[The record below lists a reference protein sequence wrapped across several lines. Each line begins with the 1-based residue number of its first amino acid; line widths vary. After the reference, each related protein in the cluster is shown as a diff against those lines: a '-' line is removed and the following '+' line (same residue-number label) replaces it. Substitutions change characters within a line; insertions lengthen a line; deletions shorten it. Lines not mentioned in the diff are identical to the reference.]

1 MLISIKD
8 KGILMLESCTI
19 GLEFVLSPNSCP
31 RSNRKN
37 LINKTL
43 FYLKRKNEEKIFF
56 RSGVKRPDF

>member
-19 GLEFVLSPNSCP
+19 GLESVLSPNSYP

-43 FYLKRKNEEKIFF
+43 YYLKRKNEEKIFF
-56 RSGVKRPDF
+56 RFGVKRPDF